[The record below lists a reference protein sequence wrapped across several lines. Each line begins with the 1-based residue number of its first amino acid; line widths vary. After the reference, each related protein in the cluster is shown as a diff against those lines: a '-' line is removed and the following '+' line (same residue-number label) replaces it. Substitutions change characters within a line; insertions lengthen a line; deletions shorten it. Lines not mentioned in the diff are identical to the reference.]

1 MAGDPNQAPE
11 NLFGISDPA
20 ELDRVAGRLAA
31 TRLARLEDDP
41 PLTSFTRDDLVG
53 VHSFLMRDIYPW
65 AGEIRT
71 TEVGAMGMA
80 MCRAQ
85 FVDNEL
91 DRVIREIGRKP
102 PSTTDVDAAVNTVA
116 DHWSE
121 MTMVHP
127 FQDGNSRTQRFFFDQ
142 MLRDAGW
149 AVDWTQVNAEQVH
162 AARYVGAATV
172 DPSYLAQTLRPAVH
186 PADQVAAGTLTATE
200 GSRDNRASAEIFH
213 DMMEF
218 KRSHPQGTPYEL
230 PERFSSPAASTGL
243 TEEQAID
250 LFDSAASSALG
261 ASSSPSSERESPSSS
276 WSSSPEVDRGPDL

>member
-91 DRVIREIGRKP
+91 DRVIRDIGRKS

-127 FQDGNSRTQRFFFDQ
+127 FQDGNSRTQRFFSTRCFGMPGGRWIGPRLTLSRS
-142 MLRDAGW
+142 ML
-149 AVDWTQVNAEQVH
+149 
-162 AARYVGAATV
+162 AATSV
-172 DPSYLAQTLRPAVH
+172 RPRSTRRTSRRRYALRC
-186 PADQVAAGTLTATE
+186 TRL
-200 GSRDNRASAEIFH
+200 I
-213 DMMEF
+213 
-218 KRSHPQGTPYEL
+218 RSL
-230 PERFSSPAASTGL
+230 PVR
-243 TEEQAID
+243 
-250 LFDSAASSALG
+250 
-261 ASSSPSSERESPSSS
+261 
-276 WSSSPEVDRGPDL
+276 

>member
-1 MAGDPNQAPE
+1 MVSDGAAAPE
-11 NLFGISDPA
+11 NFYGISDPA
-20 ELDRVAGRLAA
+20 KLERVAGRSAA
-31 TRLARLEDDP
+31 QRLYELESGD
-41 PLTSFTRDDLVG
+41 PLTSFTREVLVR
-53 VHSFLMRDIYPW
+53 VHAYLMQDIYPW
-65 AGEIRT
+65 AGQIRT

-91 DRVIREIGRKP
+91 DRVIRDIDRKS
-102 PSTTDVDAAVNTVA
+102 PSTTDIDAAVNTVA

-149 AVDWTQVNAEQVH
+149 AVDWTQVNAERVH

-172 DPSYLAQTLRPAVH
+172 DSSYLAQTLRPAVH
-186 PADQVAAGTLTATE
+186 PADQIAAGTLTATVNT
-200 GSRDNRASAEIFH
+200 RDTRASAEIFH

-218 KRSHPQGTPYEL
+218 KRSHPRGTPYQL
-230 PERFSSPAASTGL
+230 PGRFNPST
-243 TEEQAID
+243 TDTD
-250 LFDSAASSALG
+250 L
-261 ASSSPSSERESPSSS
+261 SER
-276 WSSSPEVDRGPDL
+276 